1 MIGAKPPE
9 AGKRDSIIRLHCGAT
24 RQETSAKA
32 HVRDTVMSS
41 AASQP
46 LRLDAASALDGAR
59 RIVVKIGSSLL
70 IDTQT
75 RRPTRDWLTA
85 MAADLAALRAR
96 GREVIVV
103 SSGSIALGRGRLPE
117 LGARLEDKQAAASVG
132 QSLLMAAWS
141 AALEPHGLIA
151 GQVLLTRDDTER
163 RRRWL
168 NARATVQALLAHGVV
183 PIVNENDTVA
193 TEEIRYGDNDRLAA
207 RTAQLARADLLV
219 LLSDV
224 DGLYTADPRR
234 DANASHL
241 PLIESLTP
249 DILAMGGGANAD
261 AGVGTGGMATKLAA
275 AQIARS
281 AGCATLIASG
291 QTLSPLSAI
300 RDGARATLIA
310 APDGPMAAYK
320 QWIAGSLSPTG
331 TLTLDPGAVAAL
343 RAGKSLLP
351 AGVAALSGAFEK
363 GDCVRLIDADG
374 RAVGVGLAAYAADE
388 AARIRGRRS
397 DEIEAVL
404 GYRGASVLIHRD
416 DMVLDDR

>member
-1 MIGAKPPE
+1 
-9 AGKRDSIIRLHCGAT
+9 
-24 RQETSAKA
+24 
-32 HVRDTVMSS
+32 MSQR
-41 AASQP
+41 AALP
-46 LRLDAASALDGAR
+46 VGPNAASALGAAR
-59 RIVVKIGSSLL
+59 RVVVKIGSSLL
-70 IDTQT
+70 TDAAT
-75 RRPTRDWLTA
+75 RQPTRDWL
-85 MAADLAALRAR
+85 AAVASDLAALKTE

-103 SSGSIALGRGRLPE
+103 SSGSIALGRGRLPA

-141 AALEPHGLIA
+141 GALDPHGLIA

-168 NARATVQALLAHGVV
+168 NARATVEALLTHGVI

-207 RTAQLARADLLV
+207 RTAQLARADLLI

-234 DANASHL
+234 DPDAAHL
-241 PLIESLTP
+241 PFIETLSP

-281 AGCATLIASG
+281 AGCATIIASG

-331 TLTLDPGAVAAL
+331 VLTLDAGAVAAL
-343 RAGKSLLP
+343 KAGKSLLP
-351 AGVAALSGAFEK
+351 AGVTGVSGAFEK
-363 GDCVRLIDADG
+363 GDCVRLIDPDG

-388 AARIRGRRS
+388 AARLRGRRS
-397 DEIEAVL
+397 DEIETLL

>member
-1 MIGAKPPE
+1 
-9 AGKRDSIIRLHCGAT
+9 
-24 RQETSAKA
+24 
-32 HVRDTVMSS
+32 MSQR
-41 AASQP
+41 AALP
-46 LRLDAASALDGAR
+46 VGPNAASALGAAR
-59 RIVVKIGSSLL
+59 RVVVKIGSSLL
-70 IDTQT
+70 IDAAT
-75 RRPTRDWLTA
+75 RQPTRDWL
-85 MAADLAALRAR
+85 AAVASDLAALKAE

-103 SSGSIALGRGRLPE
+103 SSGSIALGRGRLPA

-141 AALEPHGLIA
+141 GALDPHGLIA

-168 NARATVQALLAHGVV
+168 NARATVEALLTHGVI

-224 DGLYTADPRR
+224 AGLYTADPRR
-234 DANASHL
+234 DPNAAHL
-241 PLIESLTP
+241 PLIETLSP
-249 DILAMGGGANAD
+249 DILAMGGSANAE

-281 AGCATLIASG
+281 AGCATIIASG

-320 QWIAGSLSPTG
+320 QWIAGSLSPMG
-331 TLTLDPGAVAAL
+331 VLTLDAGAVTAL
-343 RAGKSLLP
+343 KAGKSLLP
-351 AGVAALSGAFEK
+351 AGVTGVSGGFEK
-363 GDCVRLIDADG
+363 GDCVRLIDQDG

-397 DEIEAVL
+397 DEIETLL

>member
-1 MIGAKPPE
+1 
-9 AGKRDSIIRLHCGAT
+9 
-24 RQETSAKA
+24 
-32 HVRDTVMSS
+32 MSQR
-41 AASQP
+41 AALP
-46 LRLDAASALDGAR
+46 VGPNAASALGAAR
-59 RIVVKIGSSLL
+59 RVVVKIGSSLL
-70 IDTQT
+70 IDPAT
-75 RRPTRDWLTA
+75 RRPARDWL
-85 MAADLAALRAR
+85 AAVASDLAALRSE

-103 SSGSIALGRGRLPE
+103 SSGSIALGRGRLPG

-141 AALEPHGLIA
+141 EALAPHALVA

-168 NARATVQALLAHGVV
+168 NARATVEALLTHGVI

-224 DGLYTADPRR
+224 DGLYTSDPRR
-234 DANASHL
+234 DPDAAHL
-241 PLIESLTP
+241 PLIETLSP

-281 AGCATLIASG
+281 AGCATIIASG
-291 QTLSPLSAI
+291 QTLSPLIAI

-310 APDGPMAAYK
+310 ARDGPMAAYK
-320 QWIAGSLSPTG
+320 QWIAGSLSPAG
-331 TLTLDPGAVAAL
+331 TLTLDAGAVTAL
-343 RAGKSLLP
+343 KAGKSLLP
-351 AGVAALSGAFEK
+351 AGVTGVSGGFEK
-363 GDCVRLIDADG
+363 GDCVCLIDPDG

-388 AARIRGRRS
+388 AARLRGRRS
-397 DEIEAVL
+397 DEIETLL

-416 DMVLDDR
+416 DMVLEER

>member
-1 MIGAKPPE
+1 
-9 AGKRDSIIRLHCGAT
+9 
-24 RQETSAKA
+24 
-32 HVRDTVMSS
+32 MSQR
-41 AASQP
+41 AP
-46 LRLDAASALDGAR
+46 LPVGPNAASALGAAR
-59 RIVVKIGSSLL
+59 RVVVKIGSSLL
-70 IDTQT
+70 IDAAT
-75 RRPTRDWLTA
+75 RQPTRAWL
-85 MAADLAALRAR
+85 AAIASDLAALKTE

-103 SSGSIALGRGRLPE
+103 SSGSIALGRGRLPA

-141 AALEPHGLIA
+141 GALDPHGLIA

-168 NARATVQALLAHGVV
+168 NARATVEALLTHGVI

-234 DANASHL
+234 DPNAVHL
-241 PLIESLTP
+241 PLIKTLSP

-281 AGCATLIASG
+281 AGCATIIASG

-331 TLTLDPGAVAAL
+331 VLTLDAGAVTAL
-343 RAGKSLLP
+343 KAGKSLLP
-351 AGVAALSGAFEK
+351 AGVTGVSGAFEK
-363 GDCVRLIDADG
+363 GDCVRLIDPDG

-388 AARIRGRRS
+388 AARLCGRRS
-397 DEIEAVL
+397 DEIETLL

-416 DMVLDDR
+416 DMVLDDG